1 MKYKIKYCVN
11 GGLLDVLDGGKVLV
25 SLPNEVPQATGGGH
39 NDLWAPAE
47 QASLLLR
54 SHSAKHGNDL
64 TKKKK

>member
-1 MKYKIKYCVN
+1 M
-11 GGLLDVLDGGKVLV
+11 LDGGKVLV